1 MPVTW
6 GAQCLVQGEVQV
18 IASPAVPLTVV
29 FLTKRQSQ
37 RVDSL
42 LSPGFSDAQV
52 TVGLE
57 APGP

>member
-1 MPVTW
+1 MPVNW

-18 IASPAVPLTVV
+18 IASPTVPLTAV
-29 FLTKRQSQ
+29 FLTKRQ